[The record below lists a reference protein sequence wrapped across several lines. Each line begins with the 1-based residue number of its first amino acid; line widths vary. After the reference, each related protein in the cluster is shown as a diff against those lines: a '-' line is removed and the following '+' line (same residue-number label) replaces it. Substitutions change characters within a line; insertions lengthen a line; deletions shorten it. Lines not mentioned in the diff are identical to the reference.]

1 MTSSYFHG
9 IIPYF
14 LLIVISDAYH
24 MHELKH
30 AFKLEQWNIIKFL
43 TYYEKLKAP
52 LTQLTKL

>member
-14 LLIVISDAYH
+14 LLIEISDAYH

-30 AFKLEQWNIIKFL
+30 AFKLEQ
-43 TYYEKLKAP
+43 
-52 LTQLTKL
+52 